1 MEAPTQQPYSFGPFV
16 LDPVERRLLCD
27 GQPVG
32 LPPKALDTLLAL
44 VEHRGHV
51 MEKGELLGRVWPDT
65 FVEEATLTQNIFTLR
80 KALNDSPDGHQYIE
94 TVPKRGYRFVAPVGG
109 SEEVHETDWQ
119 PRSVFHHG
127 LSSHRFLWF
136 LLTIL
141 LISASAATYLWVR
154 RFATRPTSSGTRVML
169 AILPFQNLTGDAQQ
183 EFLSDG
189 LTEELITQL
198 GGMNPQQLA
207 VIARTSAMHY
217 RNTSETVAQIGQE
230 LSVDYILEGSV
241 RREARHV
248 RVSAQLIR
256 VKDQMHLWAR
266 TYERDL
272 SGILSLED
280 EVSRTVA
287 GEIAVQLGPQ
297 ITGRLDQVSTVN
309 PDAYEAYL
317 KGKYFLYKRNPEAT
331 RKAFEYFHEA
341 IHYDS
346 KLAMAYVGIGDCYF
360 AGVGVPAPENY
371 AKAEAFAR
379 KALTID
385 EGLAGAH
392 STIAYARMHDFDWSS
407 ADREFRRALE
417 LDPGHPAGYY
427 VEFLMSEGRFEET
440 LALAERMAREDPAAI
455 LAVHGMGMILF
466 YARRYNEALSWFE
479 RALELDPRYYWSQ
492 LRLAQTLE
500 AMGKNRD
507 ALADF
512 EKLGPGAQIFLARS
526 QALNGN
532 LAEARR
538 GLAQVLADRTKS
550 AELAYE
556 IALVYLGLQQ
566 NEEALE
572 WLKKAYD
579 GRAYHMI
586 YLKIDPRLDP
596 LRNDPRFTDLVRR
609 IGLAP

>member
-1 MEAPTQQPYSFGPFV
+1 METSAQPPYCFGPFV
-16 LDPVERRLLCD
+16 LDPAERVLLRD
-27 GQPVG
+27 GHAVN
-32 LPPKALDTLLAL
+32 LPPKAIETLLAL
-44 VEHRGHV
+44 VEKHGHV
-51 MEKGELLGRVWPDT
+51 IAKSELLQRVWPDT
-65 FVEEATLTQNIFTLR
+65 FVEEATLAQNIFTLR
-80 KALNDSPDGHQYIE
+80 KALDSHEGCEYIE
-94 TVPKRGYRFVAPVGG
+94 TVPKRGYRFVAHVNG
-109 SEEVHETDWQ
+109 SKELQETGWL
-119 PRSVFHHG
+119 PGFVFHRG
-127 LSSHRFLWF
+127 LSSRRSFWSF
-136 LLTIL
+136 VAIL
-141 LISASAATYLWVR
+141 LISASAAAYLWVR
-154 RFATRPTSSGTRVML
+154 RFTTRPAPSGTRVML
-169 AILPFQNLTGDAQQ
+169 AILPFQNLTGDPQQ

-217 RNTSETVAQIGQE
+217 RDTSETVAQIGQE

-241 RREARHV
+241 RREARQV

-272 SGILSLED
+272 SGILNLED

-287 GEIAVQLGPQ
+287 REIAVQLGHQTTWRP
-297 ITGRLDQVSTVN
+297 DQVSTVN

-331 RKAFEYFHEA
+331 RKAFDYFHEA
-341 IHYDS
+341 VQFDS
-346 KLAMAYVGIGDCYF
+346 KLAIAYVGLGDCYF

-371 AKAEAFAR
+371 AQAEAFAR
-379 KALTID
+379 KALAID

-427 VEFLMSEGRFEET
+427 VEFLMSQGRFEET
-440 LALAERMAREDPAAI
+440 LAVAGRMAREDPAAI

-466 YARRYNEALSWFE
+466 YARRYSEALSWFH
-479 RALELDPRYYWSQ
+479 RALELDPNYYWSQ
-492 LRLAQTLE
+492 LRSAQTLE

-512 EKLGPGAQIFLARS
+512 EKLGPRAQIFLTRS

-538 GLAQVLADRTKS
+538 GLALVLADRAKS

-556 IALVYLGLQQ
+556 IALVYLGLHQ
-566 NEEALE
+566 NEEALD

-596 LRNDPRFTDLVRR
+596 LRSDPRFAGLLRR
-609 IGLAP
+609 IGLPP